1 MQTIICKV
9 KNCAFCSEHGFCL
22 NRLTVINE
30 QGMCKWLTNSGW
42 DQKIEEPWMFNTYV

>member
-30 QGMCKWLTNSGW
+30 NGVCNWLTKPGW
-42 DQKIEEPWMFNTYV
+42 DQKVNEPWRFNTYK